1 MAIAKYGFDNEKYLR
16 EQSAEIKRRAEKYG
30 KLYLEFGGKLMN
42 DNHAARCL
50 PGYDPNVKL
59 RLLQMLGD
67 KAELVLCIYAGDIE
81 AKKMRA
87 DYGTTYEEE
96 TLKLVGAMKERG
108 ITVRGVAITRFDGH
122 PTARAFAK
130 VLEDAGVPV
139 FYHYPI
145 KGYPNDLDTIV
156 SDSGYGRNDY
166 IPSEKPIVVVT
177 GPGPGSGKFATCLT
191 MLYHEVKR
199 GNKAAYAKFETFP
212 VWDLQLM
219 HPLNV
224 AYEAATLELKDE
236 NQIDPHHFLAYG
248 EPRHRRLPDS
258 ARDLG
263 ADDGRGVPLQVAD
276 GHGRE
281 PHLLGHRERHDRAR
295 GEPRGVRAPL
305 RAREGG
311 LRRGQG
317 RDGHARAG
325 AVGDGARGLAV
336 RRAGPAPGAG
346 VSAFSASGRSG
357 RWGSRRTWAARG
369 RSASG
374 RTRRGGCST
383 SSST

>member
-59 RLLQMLGD
+59 RLRPMLGD
-67 KAELVLCIYAGDIE
+67 KAELVLGIYAGDIE
-81 AKKMRA
+81 AQKMRA

-248 EPRHRRLPDS
+248 EMRVNYN
-258 ARDLG
+258 RDIDAYPILREIWERMMG
-263 ADDGRGVPLQVAD
+263 EECPYKSPTDMGVNRISSGIVND
-276 GHGRE
+276 TI
-281 PHLLGHRERHDRAR
+281 
-295 GEPRGVRAPL
+295 VRA
-305 RAREGG
+305 ASREECV
-311 LRRGQG
+311 RRYERVKADFDAGKVG
-317 RDGHARAG
+317 MDMLARALS
-325 AVGDGARGLAV
+325 VMARAD
-336 RRAGPAPGAG
+336 
-346 VSAFSASGRSG
+346 
-357 RWGSRRTWAARG
+357 
-369 RSASG
+369 
-374 RTRRGGCST
+374 
-383 SSST
+383 

>member
-1 MAIAKYGFDNEKYLR
+1 MKRKYGFDNEKYLKA
-16 EQSAEIKRRAEKYG
+16 QAEEIRRRAEKYD

-96 TLKLVGAMKERG
+96 TLKLINAMREYG
-108 ITVRGVAITRFDGH
+108 VSVRGVAITRFDGH

-166 IPSEKPIVVVT
+166 IPTEKPIVVVT

-199 GNKAAYAKFETFP
+199 GNHGAYAKFETFP

-248 EPRHRRLPDS
+248 EIRVNYN
-258 ARDLG
+258 RDIEAYPILREIWERMMG
-263 ADDGRGVPLQVAD
+263 EKCPYKSPTDMGVNRISTGIVND
-276 GHGRE
+276 TI
-281 PHLLGHRERHDRAR
+281 
-295 GEPRGVRAPL
+295 VRA
-305 RAREGG
+305 ASREECV
-311 LRRGQG
+311 RRYERVKEDFDAGKVDMQML
-317 RDGHARAG
+317 ARALS
-325 AVGDGARGLAV
+325 VMARAD
-336 RRAGPAPGAG
+336 
-346 VSAFSASGRSG
+346 
-357 RWGSRRTWAARG
+357 
-369 RSASG
+369 
-374 RTRRGGCST
+374 
-383 SSST
+383 

>member
-1 MAIAKYGFDNEKYLR
+1 MKIGFDNEKYLK
-16 EQSAEIKRRAEKYG
+16 EQIAEIKRRVEQTG

-50 PGYDPNVKL
+50 PGYDPDVKL

-96 TLKLVGAMKERG
+96 TLKLVNAMKERG

-130 VLEDAGVPV
+130 VLEDAGVDV

-166 IPSEKPIVVVT
+166 ISTEKPIVVVT

-199 GNKAAYAKFETFP
+199 GRKASYAKFETFP

-236 NQIDPHHFLAYG
+236 NQIDPHHYLAYDEMRVNYNRDIEAYPILREIWERMMG
-248 EPRHRRLPDS
+248 EKCPYKSPTDM
-258 ARDLG
+258 
-263 ADDGRGVPLQVAD
+263 GVNRISSGIVND
-276 GHGRE
+276 TV
-281 PHLLGHRERHDRAR
+281 
-295 GEPRGVRAPL
+295 VRAAS
-305 RAREGG
+305 RAECVRRYERVMDDFKEGKCG
-311 LRRGQG
+311 MDML
-317 RDGHARAG
+317 ARALSVM
-325 AVGDGARGLAV
+325 AKAD
-336 RRAGPAPGAG
+336 
-346 VSAFSASGRSG
+346 
-357 RWGSRRTWAARG
+357 
-369 RSASG
+369 
-374 RTRRGGCST
+374 
-383 SSST
+383 

>member
-1 MAIAKYGFDNEKYLR
+1 MVRKYGFDNEKYLK
-16 EQSAEIKRRAEKYG
+16 EQAEEITRRAEKYG

-67 KAELVLCIYAGDIE
+67 RAELVLCIYAGDIE

-96 TLKLVGAMKERG
+96 TLKLVNAMKERG
-108 ITVRGVAITRFDGH
+108 ISVRGVAITRFDGH
-122 PTARAFAK
+122 PSARAFAK
-130 VLEDAGVPV
+130 VLEDAGIAV

-166 IPSEKPIVVVT
+166 IPTEKPIVVVT

-199 GNKAAYAKFETFP
+199 GNHAGYAKFETFP
-212 VWDLQLM
+212 VWNLQLM

-248 EPRHRRLPDS
+248 EMRVNYN
-258 ARDLG
+258 RDVEAYPIL
-263 ADDGRGVPLQVAD
+263 
-276 GHGRE
+276 RE
-281 PHLLGHRERHDRAR
+281 IWERMM
-295 GEPRGVRAPL
+295 GEPCPYKSPTDMGVNRIASGIVNDTIVRA
-305 RAREGG
+305 ASREECV
-311 LRRGQG
+311 RRYERVKADFDAGKA
-317 RDGHARAG
+317 DMTMLARALS
-325 AVGDGARGLAV
+325 VMARAD
-336 RRAGPAPGAG
+336 
-346 VSAFSASGRSG
+346 
-357 RWGSRRTWAARG
+357 
-369 RSASG
+369 
-374 RTRRGGCST
+374 
-383 SSST
+383 

>member
-1 MAIAKYGFDNEKYLR
+1 MSKKMKTGFDNEKYLE
-16 EQSAEIKRRAEKYG
+16 EQIAEIQRRADKYG
-30 KLYLEFGGKLMN
+30 KLYLEFGGKLTD

-67 KAELVLCIYAGDIE
+67 RAELVLCIYAGDIE
-81 AKKMRA
+81 AKKLRA

-96 TLKLVGAMKERG
+96 TLKLVNAMKERG
-108 ITVRGVAITRFDGH
+108 ISVRGVAITRFDGH

-130 VLEDAGVPV
+130 VLEDAGVAV

-166 IPSEKPIVVVT
+166 IPTEKPIVVVT

-199 GNKAAYAKFETFP
+199 GNRAAYAKFETFP
-212 VWDLQLM
+212 VWNLQLM

-248 EPRHRRLPDS
+248 EVRVNYN
-258 ARDLG
+258 RDIEAYPILREIWERMMG
-263 ADDGRGVPLQVAD
+263 EECPYKSPTDMGVNRIASGIVND
-276 GHGRE
+276 TV
-281 PHLLGHRERHDRAR
+281 
-295 GEPRGVRAPL
+295 VRAAS
-305 RAREGG
+305 RAECV
-311 LRRGQG
+311 RRYERVMEDFQAGKCG
-317 RDGHARAG
+317 MDMLARALSVM
-325 AVGDGARGLAV
+325 AKAD
-336 RRAGPAPGAG
+336 
-346 VSAFSASGRSG
+346 
-357 RWGSRRTWAARG
+357 
-369 RSASG
+369 
-374 RTRRGGCST
+374 
-383 SSST
+383 